1 MRKIIGSL
9 FQSLDGVIQAPGGP
23 EEDPTGFGH
32 GGWVFPYFDDTL
44 DEPMKRLLGGSYE
57 LLLGRRTYE
66 IFAAYWPHNG
76 DQPIGETFNA
86 VRKHVVTSSDRPLM
100 WSNSQRLV
108 GDPTEAVA
116 RLKASD
122 RPDLLI
128 QGSSML
134 YQALLPAGL
143 VDQLALITFPVMLG
157 CGKRW
162 YSGDPA
168 TARSWTLV
176 EQAHS
181 LNGVHFASFVRN
193 GEVRTG
199 SFATKPQAMTNLRS
213 VSAKRK
219 VAGEP
224 AALRPPIQGK
234 VPIAL
239 WADQTRPS
247 SRCLAPVTR
256 RTAASR
262 AAVGRSDNSFCWSAV
277 IDPRRSLSGSYV
289 HKCSLQ
295 PHSSEIGATAFG

>member
-23 EEDPTGFGH
+23 EEDQTGFAH
-32 GGWVFPYFDDTL
+32 GGWVFPYFDDSL
-44 DEPMKRLLGGSYE
+44 DEPMGRLLGGSYE

-86 VRKHVVTSSDRPLM
+86 VRKHVVTSSDRPLT
-100 WSNSQRLV
+100 WNNSQRLV
-108 GDPTEAVA
+108 GDPAEAVA

-122 RPDLLI
+122 GPDLLI

-157 CGKRW
+157 RGKRW
-162 YSGDPA
+162 HSGDPA

-181 LNGVHFASFVRN
+181 PKGVHFASFARD

-199 SFATKPQAMTNLRS
+199 SFATKPPSEDEL
-213 VSAKRK
+213 
-219 VAGEP
+219 
-224 AALRPPIQGK
+224 ALRQRQ
-234 VPIAL
+234 AE
-239 WADQTRPS
+239 
-247 SRCLAPVTR
+247 
-256 RTAASR
+256 
-262 AAVGRSDNSFCWSAV
+262 GRW
-277 IDPRRSLSGSYV
+277 
-289 HKCSLQ
+289 
-295 PHSSEIGATAFG
+295 